1 MRPLV
6 FAQVAALAA
15 LPAVASAEVPSVVA
29 DIAVVQSLAQTVLG
43 ELGQAR
49 VLVPPGASAHSYQMR
64 PSDAAAL
71 HDAGLVFW
79 VGEALTPWLG
89 RVVDG
94 TGLRAKTV
102 ELLEAPGT
110 YLREFG
116 AGGDHDHGHDAPVE
130 TATATDAPADEHH
143 EGVDPH
149 AWLDP
154 ANARAWLAA
163 IADELAAADP
173 VNAATYAA
181 NADAADRAIVALDAE
196 LAAAL
201 APIAGRPFVVFHDA
215 YGYFSDHFAL
225 NVAGAVNLGDATAPG
240 AAHLT
245 ELRAS
250 LTAGGVVCAFPETG
264 HDSSQLVQMLEG
276 TAVRV
281 GAPLDPA
288 GSALAAGAGHYAA
301 TLRGIAT
308 SLVDCL
314 APR

>member
-6 FAQVAALAA
+6 IAHIAALAT

-29 DIAVVQSLAQTVLG
+29 DIAVVQSLAQSVLG
-43 ELGQAR
+43 ELGQAQ

-71 HDAGLVFW
+71 QNAGLVFW
-79 VGEALTPWLG
+79 VGEALSPWLG

-94 TGLRAKTV
+94 TDLHAKTV
-102 ELLEAPGT
+102 ELLDAPGT

-116 AGGDHDHGHDAPVE
+116 AEGEHDHSHDAPVE
-130 TATATDAPADEHH
+130 AETATDAADDHH
-143 EGVDPH
+143 HDGIDPH

-154 ANARAWLAA
+154 ANARAWLAL

-181 NADAADRAIVALDAE
+181 NAAAADRAIVALDAE
-196 LAAAL
+196 LAEAL
-201 APIAGRPFVVFHDA
+201 APVAGRPFVVFHDA
-215 YGYFSDHFAL
+215 YGYFADHFAL

-240 AAHLT
+240 AAHLS
-245 ELRAS
+245 ELRAG
-250 LTAGGVVCAFPETG
+250 LKAGGVVCAFPEVG
-264 HDSSQLVQMLEG
+264 HDPSQLVLMLEG
-276 TAVRV
+276 TSVRV
-281 GAPLDPA
+281 GAPLDPT
-288 GSALAAGAGHYAA
+288 GSTLAAGAGHYGA
-301 TLRGIAT
+301 TLRAISA